1 MEKNMENFGGLPLE
15 VVDIIFL
22 KLDKESILNASKVC
36 IQWKKVIHNLSSLE
50 SSVTEDPV
58 LMNKLEKCG
67 LILREHDVEN
77 CRCIEVNVGLFRF
90 IGNPDNQM
98 VCEELE
104 NRYLA
109 ENDYIGFRNVV
120 SKSKLCVATNYSSPI
135 NEDTNMVYI
144 TDLTETEERIEP
156 IEIKIHEE
164 IKENDALYDMELF
177 ACDNTLVI
185 LRDCEEEMISD
196 ETILYK
202 KIHLWNLKSLDH
214 VSDLNFVDVVKRDAA
229 NNGDITFVGVDWLNV
244 RDNKLAVKLFFDL
257 NGQRIFQTHFWKLNT
272 LSPSAENI
280 HHWTKLD
287 ENLNHWMHMNSK
299 FICGRFETQPE
310 IKLKVWNFEDLTKVS
325 LLDTGLKQ
333 CYQFICVEKLEEGL
347 SNKFAIFIKY
357 DWMLQVYDLN
367 SENTSF
373 EFQID
378 FSAYIGDND
387 YSLTLA
393 SFFLGKMMLVKT
405 FYDSN
410 EQEYLFS
417 FIIVNEDGDV
427 IDGNTQ
433 KYEGYFDKEEAF
445 IDQDASYHIDINGVL
460 VYTNKHD
467 IYKYEYSDDDED
479 EDEEEFKIIHFYH

>member
-15 VVDIIFL
+15 VVDIILL

-214 VSDLNFVDVVKRDAA
+214 VSDFNFVDVVKHDSG

-244 RDNKLAVKLFFDL
+244 RDYKLAVKLF
-257 NGQRIFQTHFWKLNT
+257 
-272 LSPSAENI
+272 
-280 HHWTKLD
+280 
-287 ENLNHWMHMNSK
+287 M
-299 FICGRFETQPE
+299 
-310 IKLKVWNFEDLTKVS
+310 V
-325 LLDTGLKQ
+325 
-333 CYQFICVEKLEEGL
+333 
-347 SNKFAIFIKY
+347 
-357 DWMLQVYDLN
+357 
-367 SENTSF
+367 
-373 EFQID
+373 
-378 FSAYIGDND
+378 
-387 YSLTLA
+387 
-393 SFFLGKMMLVKT
+393 
-405 FYDSN
+405 
-410 EQEYLFS
+410 
-417 FIIVNEDGDV
+417 
-427 IDGNTQ
+427 
-433 KYEGYFDKEEAF
+433 
-445 IDQDASYHIDINGVL
+445 
-460 VYTNKHD
+460 
-467 IYKYEYSDDDED
+467 
-479 EDEEEFKIIHFYH
+479 